1 MSRFVLTGN
10 LAGKPL
16 RYELRPG
23 TYVVGRSSDCQIPLT
38 DNAIS
43 RRHAEFVLEKD
54 RLVVRDLGS
63 TNGTFVNGN
72 RLDGETTIGRGDQ
85 IRFGHVTLSL
95 AEQETARLAGFA
107 PEGTMV
113 TMTTSVKEIKEETER
128 TRSEGMFVALHEAGQ
143 MLSRKM
149 DLEDLYEAMLKL
161 IERFI
166 KPGRILILSRETKAD
181 GSPEVLAARLVGSS
195 ADEPLRMSHTMLR
208 EVLQGGRSFLTSD
221 AATDE
226 RFNATE
232 SIIRTGVHAAMG
244 APLFDNDRVLGAIY
258 VDSRVAGL
266 SFKADD
272 LRLLTLLANML
283 AVKITNSRLEEVER
297 HQERL
302 QQELTL
308 AARIQRNLLPA
319 SPEPIPGYDV
329 FTHQTPCYE
338 VGGDLFDVRRRSD
351 GRVWL
356 VLGDVTGKGIGAAML
371 MATVMASLQILEET
385 CTDPLDLVGRL
396 ERHLEQHVEIGTYV
410 TLFAGLLDPE
420 SGALHYVNAGQNPPL
435 LLHGGTSQSLDST
448 GLPVAML
455 PGMTRTS
462 AETSIPSG
470 ANLLI
475 FSDGI
480 PETEKDGVQYEEVR
494 LVPFLKE
501 NCQQE
506 CRALGTRLLTDVELF
521 RGDQPPSDDLTL
533 VVVRR
538 F

>member
-1 MSRFVLTGN
+1 MSRFVLTGT

-23 TYVVGRSSDCQIPLT
+23 TYVVGRSSDCEIPLT

-43 RRHAEFVLEKD
+43 RRHAEFVLEKN
-54 RLVVRDLGS
+54 RILVRDLGS
-63 TNGTFVNGN
+63 TNGTFVNGE
-72 RLDGETTIGRGDQ
+72 RLEGEKPVNRGDQ
-85 IRFGHVTLSL
+85 VRFGHVTLSL

-113 TMTTSVKEIKEETER
+113 TMTTSVREIKEETER
-128 TRSEGMFVALHEAGQ
+128 TRSEGKFVALLEAGQ

-149 DLEDLYEAMLKL
+149 ELSDLYEAMLEL
-161 IERFI
+161 VERFI
-166 KPGRILILSRETKAD
+166 KASRILILSKETKAD
-181 GSPEVLAARLVGSS
+181 GSPEILAARLVGST

-208 EVLQGGRSFLTSD
+208 EVLEGGRSFLTSD

-258 VDSRVAGL
+258 VDSRVAGVA
-266 SFKADD
+266 FQADD

-283 AVKITNSRLEEVER
+283 AVKVTNSRLEEVER
-297 HQERL
+297 HQERI
-302 QQELTL
+302 QQELAL
-308 AARIQRNLLPA
+308 AARIQRNLLHRF
-319 SPEPIPGYDV
+319 PEPTAGYDV

-356 VLGDVTGKGIGAAML
+356 MLGDVTGKGIGAAML
-371 MATVMASLQILEET
+371 MATVMASLQILEED
-385 CTDPLDLVGRL
+385 CTDPLDLVNRL
-396 ERHLEQHVEIGTYV
+396 ENHLARHVETGTYV

-420 SGALHYVNAGQNPPL
+420 TGTLRYVNAGHNPPVL
-435 LLHGGTSQSLDST
+435 LGDGDPRTLDST

-455 PGMTRTS
+455 PGMTRTA
-462 AETSIPSG
+462 AETDLINGDS
-470 ANLLI
+470 LLI

-480 PETEKDGVQYEEVR
+480 PETEKDGVQYEEGR
-494 LVPFLKE
+494 MDAFLGE
-501 NCQQE
+501 VEGWDCE
-506 CRALGTRLLTDVELF
+506 TLGKRLLADVEDF
-521 RGDQPPSDDLTL
+521 RGDEPPSDDLTL

-538 F
+538 L